1 MFRAIPMQTDPVEA
15 LTFSVAGTP
24 RPKSRPRFVG
34 RRVISTANPHEKL
47 WKRAVERAAFAAVTW
62 RGDPIPIF
70 TGPVRVRMVFT
81 FRPPA
86 SALERIGQP
95 HTERPDADNISK
107 LVLDA
112 MVRSRVLADDSLVAA
127 LPVEKWWGERAGV
140 VVLAEPIDAQLA
152 QAPSAAE
159 NDPPGWLAA
168 SHCP

>member
-1 MFRAIPMQTDPVEA
+1 MVGEGARSDEPVEPV
-15 LTFSVAGTP
+15 TFTVRGTP

-47 WKRAVERAAFAAVTW
+47 WKKAVETAALSVVMW

-81 FRPPA
+81 FEPPK
-86 SALERIGQP
+86 SERDRIGTA
-95 HTERPDADNISK
+95 HTQKPDADNISK

-112 MVRSRVLADDSLVAA
+112 MVRARVLADDSLVAA

-140 VVLAEPIDAQLA
+140 VVIAEQIDARPA
-152 QAPSAAE
+152 QAPSAAAPSAP
-159 NDPPGWLAA
+159 DWLAA
-168 SHCP
+168 NRT